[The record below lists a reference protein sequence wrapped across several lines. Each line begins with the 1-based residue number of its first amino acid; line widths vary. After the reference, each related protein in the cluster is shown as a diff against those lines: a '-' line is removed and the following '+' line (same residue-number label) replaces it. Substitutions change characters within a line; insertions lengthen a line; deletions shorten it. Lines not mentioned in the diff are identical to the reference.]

1 MTVNHTNLL
10 GLNLKGLETFFA
22 EMGEKRFRAAQV
34 LQWLHQ
40 FGVDDLDAMTNISKA
55 LRSAIAER
63 ATVEGPEI
71 ISDHTASDGTRKWVL
86 RMAGGSDIETV
97 YIPDGNRGTLCIS
110 SQVGCQLNCS
120 FCSTAR
126 QGFNRNLSTAE
137 IIGQVWTA
145 KRLLDKP
152 DSRLQAVTNVVFMGM
167 GEPLLNLE
175 PVTDAIDIML
185 DDHAY
190 GLSRRR
196 VTVST
201 AGVIPAFEP
210 LRSRVP
216 VSLAV
221 SLHAPTDELRN
232 QLVPLNRKYP
242 IKELLAACRTYV
254 RDEARQKVTF
264 EYAMLKGVNDQ
275 PEHAR
280 ALAKLLKNVPSKIN
294 LIPFNP
300 FPEAPYERSDDQTIQ
315 TFQNILIKAGLITTV
330 RRTRGDDIDA
340 ACGQLVGKVIPRQGR
355 RNSRE
360 TRQGMTA

>member
-1 MTVNHTNLL
+1 MSQQRTNLL
-10 GLNLKGLETFFA
+10 GLNLQNMEMFFI

-40 FGVDDLDAMTNISKA
+40 FGVDDFEAMSNIGKN
-55 LRSAIAER
+55 LRERLAELAIIR
-63 ATVEGPEI
+63 GPEI
-71 ISDHTASDGTRKWVL
+71 VSDHTAKDGTRKWAL
-86 RMAGGSDIETV
+86 RLAGGSDIETV

-126 QGFNRNLSTAE
+126 QGFNRNLSSAE
-137 IIGQVWTA
+137 IIGQVWLA
-145 KRLLDKP
+145 KRLLEQP
-152 DSRLQAVTNVVFMGM
+152 TTRPQAVTNVVFMGM
-167 GEPLLNLE
+167 GEPMLNLDA
-175 PVTDAIDIML
+175 VTDAIDIML

-201 AGVIPAFEP
+201 AGVIPGFQQ
-210 LRSRVP
+210 LRERVP

-232 QLVPLNRKYP
+232 TLVPLNRKYP
-242 IKELLAACRTYV
+242 IADLLEACKSYV
-254 RDEARQKVTF
+254 VDESRQKVTF
-264 EYAMLKGVNDQ
+264 EYAMLKGINDQ
-275 PEHAR
+275 PEQAR
-280 ALAKLLKNVPSKIN
+280 ALAKLLKTVPAKIN

-300 FPEAPYERSDDQTIQ
+300 FPEAPYERSDNETILR
-315 TFQNILIKAGLITTV
+315 FQQILIAAGLITTI

-340 ACGQLVGKVIPRQGR
+340 ACGQLVGNVIPRQR
-355 RNSRE
+355 RQNSHE
-360 TRQGMTA
+360 LRQGVSA